1 MANSYTQIHLQLI
14 LAVRSRKGV
23 INPSWEKELYRYISG
38 IIERNNH
45 KLLAINGVPDHLH
58 ILIGMRPSQSISELM
73 QAIKTNSSKWI
84 NQKGFVLGRF
94 EWQSGYSAFSY
105 DRSAIKNVIRYIEN
119 QKEHHG
125 VTTFREEYIELL
137 KENNIDYDERYI
149 FKELE

>member
-23 INPSWEKELYRYISG
+23 INPAWEKELYRYISG

-58 ILIGMRPSQSISELM
+58 ILIGMRPSQSLSELM
-73 QAIKTNSSKWI
+73 QDIKTNSSKWI
-84 NQKGFVLGRF
+84 NKKGFVSGRF
-94 EWQSGYSAFSY
+94 GWQAGYSAFSY
-105 DRSAIKNVIRYIEN
+105 DRTAIKNVIRYIDN

-125 VTTFREEYIELL
+125 VTTFKDEYLGLL
-137 KENNIDYDERYI
+137 KEHNIDYDERYI
-149 FKELE
+149 FKDLE

>member
-14 LAVRSRKGV
+14 LAVRSRKGI

-58 ILIGMRPSQSISELM
+58 ILIGMRPNQSISELM
-73 QAIKTNSSKWI
+73 QQIKANSSKWI

-105 DRSAIKNVIRYIEN
+105 DRTAIKNVIRYIEN

-125 VTTFREEYIELL
+125 VTTFKEEYIGLL
-137 KENNIDYDERYI
+137 KEHNIDYDERYI
-149 FKELE
+149 FKDLE

>member
-14 LAVRSRKGV
+14 LAVRSRKGL
-23 INPSWEKELYRYISG
+23 ITSSWEKELYRYISG
-38 IIERNNH
+38 IIENINH

-73 QAIKTNSSKWI
+73 QKIKTNSSKWI
-84 NQKGFVLGRF
+84 NQKGFVVGRF

-105 DRSAIKNVIRYIEN
+105 VRTAISNVIRYIEN

-125 VTTFREEYIELL
+125 ITTFKDEYISLL
-137 KENNIDYDERYI
+137 NEHDIDYDERYI
-149 FKELE
+149 FKDLE

>member
-14 LAVRSRKGV
+14 LAVRSRKGI

-38 IIERNNH
+38 ITERNNH

-58 ILIGMRPSQSISELM
+58 ILIGMRPNQSVSELM
-73 QAIKTNSSKWI
+73 QQIKANSSKWI
-84 NQKGFVLGRF
+84 NQKGFVPGRF

-105 DRSAIKNVIRYIEN
+105 DRTAINNVIRYIEN

-125 VTTFREEYIELL
+125 VTTFKDEYTRLL
-137 KENNIDYDERYI
+137 KEHNIDYDEKYI
-149 FKELE
+149 FKDLE

>member
-58 ILIGMRPSQSISELM
+58 ILIGMRPNQSISELM
-73 QAIKTNSSKWI
+73 QQIKANSSKWV
-84 NQKGFVLGRF
+84 NQKGFVFGRF

-105 DRSAIKNVIRYIEN
+105 DRTAIKNVIRYIEN

-125 VTTFREEYIELL
+125 VTTFKEEYIGLL

-149 FKELE
+149 FKDLE